1 MTTTVVTAWHV
12 ETDAYRIR
20 RLGKSLEELGELVS
34 VLARCL
40 IQGVDEIDP
49 SSGEVNR
56 MRMQKETADVLTQVG
71 GLTETFN
78 LDMGAILER
87 VQDKKAS
94 MDKWEE
100 LLVEEK
106 QNILDSDW
114 GIDTSAGRPILT
126 YKNCSVIEAE
136 VAEYV
141 LGLIRNEH
149 KA

>member
-1 MTTTVVTAWHV
+1 MTTGTTVVTAWHV

-78 LDMGAILER
+78 LDVKEIMER

-100 LLVEEK
+100 LLVSE
-106 QNILDSDW
+106 Q
-114 GIDTSAGRPILT
+114 
-126 YKNCSVIEAE
+126 EAQ
-136 VAEYV
+136 
-141 LGLIRNEH
+141 
-149 KA
+149 

>member
-1 MTTTVVTAWHV
+1 MLTTPEIVELTQKPTTLVSAWHV

-78 LDMGAILER
+78 LNMTEILER

-100 LLVEEK
+100 LLRAEQEAE
-106 QNILDSDW
+106 QFASW
-114 GIDTSAGRPILT
+114 
-126 YKNCSVIEAE
+126 YKNEQQS
-136 VAEYV
+136 
-141 LGLIRNEH
+141 
-149 KA
+149 

>member
-1 MTTTVVTAWHV
+1 MTTVVTAWHV

-40 IQGVDEIDP
+40 IQGVDEVDP

-78 LDMGAILER
+78 LDVKEIMER

-100 LLVEEK
+100 LLAAE
-106 QNILDSDW
+106 Q
-114 GIDTSAGRPILT
+114 
-126 YKNCSVIEAE
+126 EAE
-136 VAEYV
+136 QFASWY
-141 LGLIRNEH
+141 
-149 KA
+149 KK